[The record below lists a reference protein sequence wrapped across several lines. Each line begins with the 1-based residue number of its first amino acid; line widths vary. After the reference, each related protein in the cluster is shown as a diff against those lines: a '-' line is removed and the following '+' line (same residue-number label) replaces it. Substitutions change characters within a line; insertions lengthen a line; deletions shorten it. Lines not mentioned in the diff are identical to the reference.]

1 MPTTYKK
8 IKIIK
13 IHGSFQEE
21 IEDFIA
27 VEKKLNLSIND
38 EHVITFLC
46 TPLMIEE
53 LINGFILSEGIFKNK
68 ISREDMTIEYGDE
81 INININ
87 KGINKNSDKALSRF
101 LGGIALNKR
110 KRFKKIV
117 DNFTIKIND
126 LQRIFEKFQKKS
138 ELFRL
143 TGCFHSA
150 ALSDGKKIIVF
161 AEDIGRHNTVDKIIG
176 YSILNNLSFNN
187 KLVLLSCR
195 ISSDIVLKCS
205 TWKIPVLA
213 SRAAPT
219 DLAINI
225 AEKCGITL
233 IGFVRG
239 NRLNIYT
246 NKQRIHTRNSSL

>member
-1 MPTTYKK
+1 
-8 IKIIK
+8 
-13 IHGSFQEE
+13 
-21 IEDFIA
+21 
-27 VEKKLNLSIND
+27 
-38 EHVITFLC
+38 
-46 TPLMIEE
+46 
-53 LINGFILSEGIFKNK
+53 
-68 ISREDMTIEYGDE
+68 MTIEYGDE

-87 KGINKNSDKALSRF
+87 KRINKNSDKALSRF
-101 LGGIALNKR
+101 LGGIVLNKK
-110 KRFKKIV
+110 KRFKKII

-150 ALSDGKKIIVF
+150 ALSDGKKIIAF
-161 AEDIGRHNTVDKIIG
+161 AEDIGRHNTVDKVIG

-187 KLVLLSCR
+187 KLVLVSCR
-195 ISSDIVLKCS
+195 ISSDIVQKCS

-225 AEKCGITL
+225 AEKSGITL

-246 NKQRIHTRNSSL
+246 NKQRIHCKNS